1 MIYTWQVFNNRILN
15 ADDFVTVVLAP
26 SDEGAGIQHDYI
38 FEGGKKWQRFAVMPV
53 QIPEA

>member
-1 MIYTWQVFNNRILN
+1 MIYTWQVFNNCILN